1 MASTLK
7 VTISEELNLEGTS
20 YSATKTKTFTTITS
34 VYKTIVNVSTSG
46 GEVLAIAAA
55 AGNIGTLDQ
64 DLIEYIRITNLDTTN
79 FVELG
84 FEDTSGNNAF
94 FIKLDAGRSYIV
106 PISNLTSEH
115 PTFFCTDAAH
125 ATGTHVDIDSI
136 TADAHTAA
144 CNLEIMVAM
153 NG

>member
-55 AGNIGTLDQ
+55 AGNIGTL
-64 DLIEYIRITNLDTTN
+64 
-79 FVELG
+79 
-84 FEDTSGNNAF
+84 
-94 FIKLDAGRSYIV
+94 
-106 PISNLTSEH
+106 NLTSEH

-136 TADAHTAA
+136 TADANTAA